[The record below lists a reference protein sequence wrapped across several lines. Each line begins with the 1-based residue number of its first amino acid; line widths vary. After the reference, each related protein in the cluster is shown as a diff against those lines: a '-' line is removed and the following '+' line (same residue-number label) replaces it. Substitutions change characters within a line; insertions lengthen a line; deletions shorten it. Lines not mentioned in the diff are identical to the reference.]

1 MNIVNIMKF
10 VRGCEPRFDIDL
22 VLPIKKE
29 LELCR
34 KYCFANTFLFRYDA
48 LVRENMVEHRKGAE
62 NTEVGV
68 RIEMAK
74 CLTEKIGI
82 KWRGREDWDWYVDP
96 GFLPAYTQ
104 EERRLL
110 IDGIM
115 RKYKEIFDC
124 LPRSVGSWVID
135 AYSME
140 YMQKKYN
147 VQAFGICREEYGVD
161 AYTL

>member
-1 MNIVNIMKF
+1 
-10 VRGCEPRFDIDL
+10 
-22 VLPIKKE
+22 
-29 LELCR
+29 
-34 KYCFANTFLFRYDA
+34 
-48 LVRENMVEHRKGAE
+48 
-62 NTEVGV
+62 
-68 RIEMAK
+68 MAK

-140 YMQKKYN
+140 YVQKKTRC
-147 VQAFGICREEYGVD
+147 AGVRHLPRGVRRRRVH
-161 AYTL
+161 ALRRVL

>member
-1 MNIVNIMKF
+1 
-10 VRGCEPRFDIDL
+10 
-22 VLPIKKE
+22 
-29 LELCR
+29 
-34 KYCFANTFLFRYDA
+34 
-48 LVRENMVEHRKGAE
+48 
-62 NTEVGV
+62 
-68 RIEMAK
+68 MAK

-96 GFLPAYTQ
+96 GFLPVYTQ

-110 IDGIM
+110 IDEIM
-115 RKYKEIFDC
+115 RKYKEIFGC

-140 YMQKKYN
+140 YMQKKHD